1 MKRSLRMLVL
11 SMAVVAFLAGS
22 ALAKEFK
29 GKVTA
34 IDAAGG
40 KITVKKMMIMK
51 KEFTADP
58 AALQGIAEKDKVTV
72 TYEKEG
78 DANKASK
85 VEKSE

>member
-1 MKRSLRMLVL
+1 MKRSVRLLLV
-11 SMAVVAFLAGS
+11 SVAVVALLAGS

-29 GKVTA
+29 GKVCK
-34 IDAAGG
+34 IDATAGT
-40 KITVKKMMIMK
+40 ITVKRMMIMK

-58 AALQGIAEKDKVTV
+58 ASLQGIAEKDKVTV

-78 DANKASK
+78 EKNKASK

>member
-1 MKRSLRMLVL
+1 MKRSLHMLVM
-11 SMAVVAFLAGS
+11 SMVVVALLAG
-22 ALAKEFK
+22 AAIAKEFK
-29 GKVTA
+29 GKVSA

-40 KITVKKMMIMK
+40 KITIKKMMIMK

-78 DANKASK
+78 DVNKASK
-85 VEKSE
+85 VEKQ

>member
-1 MKRSLRMLVL
+1 MKRGFRLLLVSL
-11 SMAVVAFLAGS
+11 AFVAFLAGS
-22 ALAKEFK
+22 VLAKEFK
-29 GKVTA
+29 GKVSK

-40 KITVKKMMIMK
+40 MITVKKMMIMK

-78 DANKASK
+78 DKNKASK
-85 VEKSE
+85 VEKTQ

>member
-1 MKRSLRMLVL
+1 MKRSLHMLV
-11 SMAVVAFLAGS
+11 MAVVVVALLAG
-22 ALAKEFK
+22 AAIAKEFK
-29 GKVTA
+29 GKVSV

-40 KITVKKMMIMK
+40 KITVKKMLIMK

-78 DANKASK
+78 DVNKASK
-85 VEKSE
+85 VEKQ

>member
-1 MKRSLRMLVL
+1 MNRSLRTLVL
-11 SMAVVAFLAGS
+11 SVAFVAFLAGS

-29 GKVTA
+29 GKVSA
-34 IDAAGG
+34 IDAAAG

-78 DANKASK
+78 DTNKASK
-85 VEKSE
+85 VEKE

>member
-1 MKRSLRMLVL
+1 MKRSLHMLV
-11 SMAVVAFLAGS
+11 MAVVVVALLAG
-22 ALAKEFK
+22 AAIAKEFK
-29 GKVTA
+29 GKVSA
-34 IDAAGG
+34 IDAGGG

-78 DANKASK
+78 DVNKASK
-85 VEKSE
+85 VEKQ

>member
-11 SMAVVAFLAGS
+11 SLAFVTFLAGS

-29 GKVTA
+29 GKVSS

-78 DANKASK
+78 DTNKASK